1 MIMREILISECIEL
15 LRAHKFTVSKPLG
28 RSCFDMV
35 ASRDDIRLI
44 LKILKNIDS
53 LSREQSKELKKIS
66 KILHGTPLIIGIRTR
81 NAPMEHGVVYDRYN
95 IKAVTFETFRD
106 YLEGSPPVVYANRG
120 GFFVKIDGKVLKET
134 REAMG
139 ISVGKLAEVA
149 GVSRKAIYK
158 YETQMA
164 DPSVDVAIKIEEFLD
179 VPLVKGID
187 LFEPVDD
194 EDVENKLE
202 NLEDFKKEAINFLN
216 ELGFNS
222 FVVEKAPFDAVAE
235 KDVDNNLN
243 ILLTNIEE
251 KGSEEVK
258 RKALFVRELSR
269 LLDGYS
275 LLILEE
281 KEKEYKNLPVVSIE
295 ELKKMDDALELI
307 EHIKSMLKD
316 IK

>member
-1 MIMREILISECIEL
+1 M
-15 LRAHKFTVSKPLG
+15 
-28 RSCFDMV
+28 
-35 ASRDDIRLI
+35 
-44 LKILKNIDS
+44 
-53 LSREQSKELKKIS
+53 KE
-66 KILHGTPLIIGIRTR
+66 
-81 NAPMEHGVVYDRYN
+81 V
-95 IKAVTFETFRD
+95 
-106 YLEGSPPVVYANRG
+106 
-120 GFFVKIDGKVLKET
+120 

-164 DPSVDVAIKIEEFLD
+164 NPSVDVALKIEEFLD

-216 ELGFNS
+216 ELGFKS

-235 KDVDNNLN
+235 KDMDNNLN

-251 KGSEEVK
+251 KDNEEVK

-281 KEKEYKNLPVVSIE
+281 KEKEYKTCQLLV
-295 ELKKMDDALELI
+295 LK
-307 EHIKSMLKD
+307 S
-316 IK
+316 